1 MQNIHVIGMSHID
14 LGFTTTE
21 EELEELLEI
30 FLERMLT
37 VLDRHPEIS
46 YAIEQMAHYKKLKA
60 RRPDLF
66 ERVKAYVRSGR
77 IEVMGAMASSLETN
91 FPNGEC
97 FVRNQQLG
105 LRWAREN
112 FGVVPESAWLVDT
125 FGSNAQIP
133 QIYRQFGFQQLF
145 ANRFGG
151 DKTEDVFLS
160 EGIDGTRLLVIGK
173 DLASSAPGKH
183 IAFRLCRSWI
193 DTDNLFADGDRLSG
207 GLPRMVNNY
216 IENEEVLSLHYADLT
231 RQRADRPGE
240 NWMLSSYHQYV
251 EDLRSHKADYPVV
264 NGDLNPEFTGTFSLR
279 TPLRLR
285 NRVVETQLLEA
296 EKWASLAIPVFNPR
310 TLDEAWWQMAFA
322 HFHDIF
328 SGSHSDAT
336 FHALMDKFRW
346 VEDTAVQTFQSA
358 SRRLLAGD
366 PEAFACFNGLPWQ
379 RTAWIPAP
387 ERYAARRIFQDGT
400 EVPSAWRDGRRYCRV
415 TLPAA
420 GAATLSLGGE
430 ARPRLPEETDGCV
443 IENEFFRL
451 SFDCRSNGL
460 SLELAAGTPIFRNAG
475 DFLTAQEDIGGF
487 QIETPNGGEV
497 FASSGT
503 IDPPTISTDAM
514 GQRMTLSGQFPAMK
528 WNKGQNR
535 LKWSLDLQATAGE
548 PALGLRLW
556 LDWFGEGT
564 RIRLNI
570 PTLIDSAQG
579 VYEIPFGVVRRRVYR
594 PRGTAKGEWPAHRFV
609 ALEDQKKGLA
619 LVNRGV
625 AGVEVSGGTLS
636 STLIRAYYP
645 GPMAWVPPTAE
656 TSQNGPHTYDFLL
669 IPYAGSWK
677 SAGVVRQ
684 AQEFNTP
691 ARLAEGCR
699 VPGGQIS
706 LLTIDRENL
715 VLSSVKT
722 AEDGSGDLLIRF
734 YETFGQETAGT
745 IALPGAESA
754 CLSDV
759 TEAAG
764 AAISCAGGR
773 IPVSCR
779 PFEIQTIRVKRPLH

>member
-1 MQNIHVIGMSHID
+1 M
-14 LGFTTTE
+14 
-21 EELEELLEI
+21 
-30 FLERMLT
+30 
-37 VLDRHPEIS
+37 
-46 YAIEQMAHYKKLKA
+46 
-60 RRPDLF
+60 
-66 ERVKAYVRSGR
+66 
-77 IEVMGAMASSLETN
+77 
-91 FPNGEC
+91 
-97 FVRNQQLG
+97 
-105 LRWAREN
+105 
-112 FGVVPESAWLVDT
+112 VDT

-173 DLASSAPGKH
+173 DLASSAPGKQV
-183 IAFRLCRSWI
+183 AFRLCRSWI

-296 EKWASLAIPVFNPR
+296 EKWASLAIPGF
-310 TLDEAWWQMAFA
+310 
-322 HFHDIF
+322 
-328 SGSHSDAT
+328 
-336 FHALMDKFRW
+336 
-346 VEDTAVQTFQSA
+346 
-358 SRRLLAGD
+358 D
-366 PEAFACFNGLPWQ
+366 P
-379 RTAWIPAP
+379 
-387 ERYAARRIFQDGT
+387 
-400 EVPSAWRDGRRYCRV
+400 
-415 TLPAA
+415 
-420 GAATLSLGGE
+420 
-430 ARPRLPEETDGCV
+430 
-443 IENEFFRL
+443 
-451 SFDCRSNGL
+451 
-460 SLELAAGTPIFRNAG
+460 GTPIFRNAG

-487 QIETPNGGEV
+487 QIETPNGGEI

-579 VYEIPFGVVRRRVYR
+579 VYEIPFGVVRRRAYR

-609 ALEDQKKGLA
+609 ALEGQKKGLA

-645 GPMAWVPPTAE
+645 GPMAWVPPTVE
-656 TSQNGPHTYDFLL
+656 TSQHGQHTYDFLL

-759 TEAAG
+759 TEAPG
-764 AAISCAGGR
+764 TAISCANGR

>member
-21 EELEELLEI
+21 EELEEFLEI
-30 FLERMLT
+30 FLERMLA

-66 ERVKAYVRSGR
+66 ERVKAYVQSGR
-77 IEVMGAMASSLETN
+77 IEIMGAMASSLETN

-173 DLASSAPGKH
+173 DLASSAPGKQV
-183 IAFRLCRSWI
+183 AFRLCRSWI

-296 EKWASLAIPVFNPR
+296 EKWASLAIPGFDPR
-310 TLDEAWWQMAFA
+310 
-322 HFHDIF
+322 
-328 SGSHSDAT
+328 
-336 FHALMDKFRW
+336 
-346 VEDTAVQTFQSA
+346 
-358 SRRLLAGD
+358 
-366 PEAFACFNGLPWQ
+366 
-379 RTAWIPAP
+379 
-387 ERYAARRIFQDGT
+387 
-400 EVPSAWRDGRRYCRV
+400 
-415 TLPAA
+415 
-420 GAATLSLGGE
+420 
-430 ARPRLPEETDGCV
+430 
-443 IENEFFRL
+443 
-451 SFDCRSNGL
+451 
-460 SLELAAGTPIFRNAG
+460 TPIFRNAG

-487 QIETPNGGEV
+487 QIETPNGGEI

-579 VYEIPFGVVRRRVYR
+579 VYEIPFGVVRRRAYR

-609 ALEDQKKGLA
+609 ALEGQKKGLA

-645 GPMAWVPPTAE
+645 GPMAWVPPTVE
-656 TSQNGPHTYDFLL
+656 TSQHGQHTYDFLL

-759 TEAAG
+759 TEAPG
-764 AAISCAGGR
+764 TAISCANGR

>member
-1 MQNIHVIGMSHID
+1 M
-14 LGFTTTE
+14 
-21 EELEELLEI
+21 
-30 FLERMLT
+30 
-37 VLDRHPEIS
+37 
-46 YAIEQMAHYKKLKA
+46 
-60 RRPDLF
+60 
-66 ERVKAYVRSGR
+66 
-77 IEVMGAMASSLETN
+77 
-91 FPNGEC
+91 
-97 FVRNQQLG
+97 
-105 LRWAREN
+105 
-112 FGVVPESAWLVDT
+112 
-125 FGSNAQIP
+125 
-133 QIYRQFGFQQLF
+133 
-145 ANRFGG
+145 
-151 DKTEDVFLS
+151 
-160 EGIDGTRLLVIGK
+160 
-173 DLASSAPGKH
+173 
-183 IAFRLCRSWI
+183 
-193 DTDNLFADGDRLSG
+193 
-207 GLPRMVNNY
+207 
-216 IENEEVLSLHYADLT
+216 
-231 RQRADRPGE
+231 
-240 NWMLSSYHQYV
+240 
-251 EDLRSHKADYPVV
+251 
-264 NGDLNPEFTGTFSLR
+264 
-279 TPLRLR
+279 
-285 NRVVETQLLEA
+285 VETQLLEA
-296 EKWASLAIPVFNPR
+296 EKWASLAIPGFDPR
-310 TLDEAWWQMAFA
+310 
-322 HFHDIF
+322 
-328 SGSHSDAT
+328 
-336 FHALMDKFRW
+336 
-346 VEDTAVQTFQSA
+346 
-358 SRRLLAGD
+358 
-366 PEAFACFNGLPWQ
+366 
-379 RTAWIPAP
+379 
-387 ERYAARRIFQDGT
+387 
-400 EVPSAWRDGRRYCRV
+400 
-415 TLPAA
+415 
-420 GAATLSLGGE
+420 
-430 ARPRLPEETDGCV
+430 
-443 IENEFFRL
+443 
-451 SFDCRSNGL
+451 
-460 SLELAAGTPIFRNAG
+460 TPIFRNVG

-487 QIETPNGGEV
+487 QIETPNGGEI

-535 LKWSLDLQATAGE
+535 LKWSLDLQANAGE

-579 VYEIPFGVVRRRVYR
+579 VYEIPFGVVCRRVYR

-656 TSQNGPHTYDFLL
+656 TSQHGQHTYDFLL

-759 TEAAG
+759 TEAPG

-779 PFEIQTIRVKRPLH
+779 PFEIQPIRVKRPLH

>member
-173 DLASSAPGKH
+173 DLASSAPGKQV
-183 IAFRLCRSWI
+183 AFRLCRSWI

-296 EKWASLAIPVFNPR
+296 EKWASLAIPGF
-310 TLDEAWWQMAFA
+310 
-322 HFHDIF
+322 
-328 SGSHSDAT
+328 
-336 FHALMDKFRW
+336 
-346 VEDTAVQTFQSA
+346 
-358 SRRLLAGD
+358 D
-366 PEAFACFNGLPWQ
+366 P
-379 RTAWIPAP
+379 
-387 ERYAARRIFQDGT
+387 
-400 EVPSAWRDGRRYCRV
+400 
-415 TLPAA
+415 
-420 GAATLSLGGE
+420 
-430 ARPRLPEETDGCV
+430 
-443 IENEFFRL
+443 
-451 SFDCRSNGL
+451 
-460 SLELAAGTPIFRNAG
+460 GTPIFRNAG

-487 QIETPNGGEV
+487 QIETPNGGEI

-579 VYEIPFGVVRRRVYR
+579 VYEIPFGVVRRRAYR

-609 ALEDQKKGLA
+609 ALEGQKKGLA

-645 GPMAWVPPTAE
+645 GPMAWVPPTVE
-656 TSQNGPHTYDFLL
+656 TSQHGQHTYDFLL

-759 TEAAG
+759 TEAPG
-764 AAISCAGGR
+764 TAISCANGR